1 MSTKNQIP
9 TQEWLEKYEKVKSI
23 LVPPVS
29 FEEIYSQKE
38 AFGKKL
44 FILNMGEVHFPTGEI
59 LVRDPLYFLHR
70 DQLPYFQKV
79 PTGKFPLNTL
89 VVEVEEDDYL
99 YASTRVKFSDKKAVS
114 YTEALVG
121 DENLD
126 DLEEGDFFGFF
137 ADAGLATIVDVK
149 TRDAYCDFREK
160 WHKEHPEEAYIYSGL
175 FAEEFAKSYK
185 ENPLFQIE
193 CGDWINFKIPNTDL
207 SVPMIQSG
215 FGDGLYPVYFGYDEN
230 NEVCEIVIEYFDLE
244 QTFGQEEEELF

>member
-1 MSTKNQIP
+1 MMSTKNQIP
-9 TQEWLEKYEKVKSI
+9 SQEWLEKYKKVKSI

-89 VVEVEEDDYL
+89 VVEVEEDDYR
-99 YASTRVKFSDKKAVS
+99 YVSTRVKFSDKKAVS

-126 DLEEGDFFGFF
+126 DDLEEGDFFGFF
-137 ADAGLATIVDVK
+137 ADAGLATN
-149 TRDAYCDFREK
+149 
-160 WHKEHPEEAYIYSGL
+160 SGC
-175 FAEEFAKSYK
+175 K
-185 ENPLFQIE
+185 NP
-193 CGDWINFKIPNTDL
+193 
-207 SVPMIQSG
+207 
-215 FGDGLYPVYFGYDEN
+215 
-230 NEVCEIVIEYFDLE
+230 
-244 QTFGQEEEELF
+244 

>member
-1 MSTKNQIP
+1 MMSTKNQIP

-79 PTGKFPLNTL
+79 PTGKFPINTL

-99 YASTRVKFSDKKAVS
+99 YVSTRVKFSDKKAVS

-121 DENLD
+121 DENLDD

-149 TRDAYCDFREK
+149 TRDAYCDFREEWYK
-160 WHKEHPEEAYIYSGL
+160 GQPNDANICDKF
-175 FAEEFAKSYK
+175 FAEEFSKNYK
-185 ENPLFQIE
+185 ENPQFQRE
-193 CGDWINFKIPNTDL
+193 GGEWINFKIPNTDL

-215 FGDGLYPVYFGYDEN
+215 FGKGQYPVYFGYDEN
-230 NEVCEIVIEYFDLE
+230 NNVCEVVIEYFDLE
-244 QTFGQEEEELF
+244 LTFGQEEE

>member
-1 MSTKNQIP
+1 MSTENKIP
-9 TQEWLEKYEKVKSI
+9 TQEWLEKYEKVKSF

-59 LVRDPLYFLHR
+59 LVRDPLFFLHR

-89 VVEVEEDDYL
+89 VVEAKEGL
-99 YASTRVKFSDKKAVS
+99 YYYVSTRVRFSNKKAVS

-126 DLEEGDFFGFF
+126 DLKDGSFFGFF
-137 ADAGLATIVDVK
+137 ADSGLATIVDVK
-149 TRDAYCDFREK
+149 TRDAFCDFKEK
-160 WHKEHPEEAYIYSGL
+160 WYKGQPNDANICDEL
-175 FAEEFAKSYK
+175 FAEEFSKNYK
-185 ENPLFQIE
+185 ENPQFQRE
-193 CGDWINFKIPNTDL
+193 GGEWINFKIPNTDL

-215 FGDGLYPVYFGYDEN
+215 FGKGQYPVYFGYDEN
-230 NEVCEIVIEYFDLE
+230 NEVCEVVIEYFDLE
-244 QTFGQEEEELF
+244 LTFGQEEE